1 MNPFASKRHNF
12 FTEVETSAP
21 GRKPVAQNYSLL
33 VGLSQKPLGND
44 GMGKILLSANTPA
57 PFCKSLQNKNS
68 SKVLAQIETLNI
80 VDMSRICRQLVDVN
94 TTREQESPQCDG
106 MYNNPFSSGVGVR
119 HKLSTLDLLL
129 S

>member
-1 MNPFASKRHNF
+1 MYPFALKRHNF

-33 VGLSQKPLGND
+33 VGLSQKTLGND
-44 GMGKILLSANTPA
+44 GMGKILLYTNTPA
-57 PFCKSLQNKNS
+57 PFCKSLQKKTSN
-68 SKVLAQIETLNI
+68 KVLAQIKTLNI
-80 VDMSRICRQLVDVN
+80 VDMSRICHQLVDVN

-106 MYNNPFSSGVGVR
+106 MYNSPLSSGVGVR
-119 HKLSTLDLLL
+119 QKLSTLDLFL

>member
-1 MNPFASKRHNF
+1 MYPFASKRHNF

-21 GRKPVAQNYSLL
+21 GRKPVAQNCSLL
-33 VGLSQKPLGND
+33 VGLSQKTLGND
-44 GMGKILLSANTPA
+44 GMGKYCFPLTPLLLSV
-57 PFCKSLQNKNS
+57 KKKNS
-68 SKVLAQIETLNI
+68 NKVLAQIETLNI
-80 VDMSRICRQLVDVN
+80 VDMSHICRQLVDVN

-119 HKLSTLDLLL
+119 HKLSTVDLLL

>member
-1 MNPFASKRHNF
+1 MEWGKYCF
-12 FTEVETSAP
+12 
-21 GRKPVAQNYSLL
+21 
-33 VGLSQKPLGND
+33 PLTPL
-44 GMGKILLSANTPA
+44 LLSV
-57 PFCKSLQNKNS
+57 KKNS
-68 SKVLAQIETLNI
+68 NKVLAQIETLNI